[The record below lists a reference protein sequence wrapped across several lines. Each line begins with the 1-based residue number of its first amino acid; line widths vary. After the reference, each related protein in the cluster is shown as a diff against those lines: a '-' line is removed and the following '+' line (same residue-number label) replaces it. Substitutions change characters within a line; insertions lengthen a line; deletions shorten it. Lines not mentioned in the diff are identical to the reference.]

1 MTNVLVTLVLLVG
14 NAFFVGS
21 EFALIASRRTVIEP
35 LAATLSVT
43 VQNIT
48 DEDPPFARLD
58 LNYDPFTGNP
68 LGRVIKVGFK
78 KTF

>member
-1 MTNVLVTLVLLVG
+1 MRGLRRRF
-14 NAFFVGS
+14 AAEQID
-21 EFALIASRRTVIEP
+21 EFITADLSYILDIEP